1 MNIVR
6 SLSIAALPCF
16 LIACGGTP
24 EGSENAGNADMP
36 ETEVT
41 AAGAETAPDQNMD
54 PAREKA
60 TAPEPAAPAGPTTS
74 ITFAENAHDF
84 GTIDEGDAVTHIF
97 TFTNTGDNPLIL
109 SKCKGSCGCTVPQC
123 PKDPIAPGAT
133 GEIEVKFNSKGK
145 KNKQTKTVTITAN
158 TVPETTR
165 LTISADVTPAPAE
178 DAGK

>member
-36 ETEVT
+36 ETAVT

-97 TFTNTGDNPLIL
+97 SFTNTGDNPLIL
-109 SKCKGSCGCTVPQC
+109 SKC
-123 PKDPIAPGAT
+123 
-133 GEIEVKFNSKGK
+133 
-145 KNKQTKTVTITAN
+145 
-158 TVPETTR
+158 
-165 LTISADVTPAPAE
+165 
-178 DAGK
+178 